1 MPQIVGVDVGGT
13 YTDLVLMD
21 EEGDEIQVA
30 KVFSTPGDQSIGLM
44 AGLAQTGVSPQDLM
58 MLAHGTTVATNA
70 VIERR
75 GARCGLM
82 TTRGFRDVIELR
94 RRDRPSTYGL
104 IGEFTPL
111 IPREHRL
118 EVDERTDFAGTI
130 LVPLHE
136 GQVEAAARRL
146 LAQQVEAVA
155 MAIHAGGIPP
165 SSCKTS
171 NGVTSVAAWRGRS
184 MASWCE
190 AAKWIGRPRRRSEL
204 PGEGSAYG

>member
-1 MPQIVGVDVGGT
+1 MRQIVGVDVGGT

-118 EVDERTDFAGTI
+118 EVDERVLLRGRVSLQKADVVQLRTPGGGGYGDPRGRDPTLI
-130 LVPLHE
+130 LQDVQRGYISRRVARQE
-136 GQVEAAARRL
+136 YGVVVRGGKVDWAATEALRAAR
-146 LAQQVEAVA
+146 
-155 MAIHAGGIPP
+155 
-165 SSCKTS
+165 
-171 NGVTSVAAWRGRS
+171 
-184 MASWCE
+184 
-190 AAKWIGRPRRRSEL
+190 
-204 PGEGSAYG
+204 